1 MSPMIIHNTLYPLT
15 VWWLVYHL
23 ALLSSLKK
31 GKLVYYSQF
40 IKTVPIMLLMK
51 IIAHHCRTRSALHL
65 QCLDLKPNSCHVYII
80 ILICMI
86 MQESPSKLS

>member
-65 QCLDLKPNSCHVYII
+65 ATVFGFKTKFLPCII
-80 ILICMI
+80 VLICMI